1 MSIQYATH
9 SFRMCLDYEN
19 DMNGIWHFYTIVEQ
33 QYAQESVLEW
43 TGVLV
48 LAWWHFNNSA
58 DKECKCFCLCSKID
72 QHKLTRGCFLRA
84 DAVELFSYFT
94 YFSEHFV
101 ISWLYPWFATHP
113 VPSWIFAL
121 VCWFRH
127 IKHALSSAFKH
138 INCSSKLYALHFE
151 WISASACISCLVH
164 LHLLH
169 GAHTCTW
176 LYY

>member
-1 MSIQYATH
+1 MEKWERSKDWSSRCQWSMSIQYATH

-72 QHKLTRGCFLRA
+72 QHKLTRGCF
-84 DAVELFSYFT
+84 
-94 YFSEHFV
+94 
-101 ISWLYPWFATHP
+101 FACGC
-113 VPSWIFAL
+113 SWIVLIFHIF
-121 VCWFRH
+121 FRAFCH
-127 IKHALSSAFKH
+127 FMALSMVRNSP
-138 INCSSKLYALHFE
+138 SSILVFLLLSVDSVTSNMHF
-151 WISASACISCLVH
+151 LP
-164 LHLLH
+164 LLN
-169 GAHTCTW
+169 T
-176 LYY
+176 